1 MSNQPQTSKV
11 SETFEVSSP
20 NTFKL
25 TELGDLP
32 ADWDVVRL
40 GDFVDKKAVRIKNG
54 FPFGGFNEE
63 GRGIP
68 HLRPFNINN
77 NASIDLSTIKYI
89 ETDRNLEA
97 YFLQPGD
104 VFFNNTNSEEL
115 VGKTT
120 YWNRIGQFV
129 YSNHMTSIRVLD
141 TGQLDPYFLMG
152 YFHQRW
158 RERYF
163 QSLCRRHVNQASISL
178 ARIKQIPI
186 PLPPLDE
193 QRRIAHVLNTV
204 QQAIAAQD
212 DLIAAAQEVKRSLMR
227 RLFTYGPGLEP
238 APTKETE
245 FGNVPEHWRIM
256 KLDKCAFVQTGTA
269 KGRKFGNHP
278 TIEVPYLRVANV
290 QDGYLDLSEIKRIRI
305 KKAELDRYSLQYGDV
320 VLTEGGDFDKLGR
333 GFIWRGQIP
342 NCIHQN
348 HIFAV
353 RANRELLTPEYL
365 AYLVQSDYGKAYFL
379 TVAHRTTNLASI
391 NTTKLKAFPVV
402 IPPLG
407 EQHQIAH
414 ILQAADAKIAAEQD
428 RRAALRELFN
438 SLLQELMTGK
448 LRVNQLSFSNE

>member
-1 MSNQPQTSKV
+1 MSEKQSGPHPRRSATPPL
-11 SETFEVSSP
+11 P
-20 NTFKL
+20 NRERGLGGEGFKP
-25 TELGDLP
+25 TELSDLP

-40 GDFVDKKAVRIKNG
+40 GDVCDVFSGYAFKTSDYIKQGIPLIKIGNLQDGSVVITGDNDCVPDTWLQDKK
-54 FPFGGFNEE
+54 
-63 GRGIP
+63 
-68 HLRPFNINN
+68 LQ
-77 NASIDLSTIKYI
+77 KYI
-89 ETDRNLEA
+89 LRG
-97 YFLQPGD
+97 GD
-104 VFFNNTNSEEL
+104 VLIAMTGATTGKVAVFGNHLPIAFLNQR
-115 VGKTT
+115 VGKIHPL
-120 YWNRIGQFV
+120 N
-129 YSNHMTSIRVLD
+129 SRVKLHFISYYI
-141 TGQLDPYFLMG
+141 QI
-152 YFHQRW
+152 
-158 RERYF
+158 EAF
-163 QSLCRRHVNQASISL
+163 QKFIQQGILQSAQGNISPTK
-178 ARIKQIPI
+178 IKQIPI

-193 QRRIAHVLNTV
+193 QRRIARVLNTV

-212 DLIAAAQEVKRSLMR
+212 DLIAAAQELKRSLMR
-227 RLFTYGPGLEP
+227 RLFTYGPGPEP
-238 APTKETE
+238 APTQETE

-391 NTTKLKAFPVV
+391 NTTKLKAFPVI
-402 IPPLG
+402 IPPSD
-407 EQHQIAH
+407 EQRQIAH

-438 SLLQELMTGK
+438 SLLQALMTGRR
-448 LRVNQLSFSNE
+448 RV